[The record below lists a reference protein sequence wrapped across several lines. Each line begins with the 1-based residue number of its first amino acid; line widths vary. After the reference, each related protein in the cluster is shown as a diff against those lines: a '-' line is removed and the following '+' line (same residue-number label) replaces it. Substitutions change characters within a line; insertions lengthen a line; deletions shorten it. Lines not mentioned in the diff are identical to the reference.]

1 MTTAEEDVKNW
12 GDEYLEGKQEKKIKK
27 EINPLDYVTIPL
39 KEYRKLIKKVE
50 RVKVQN
56 RQLKE
61 LADLR
66 KDAGNYR
73 SWWKEEE
80 AKREGLEEQLAQ
92 AKEVINQYK
101 ADYEK
106 KLGISELQKVRE
118 VQNG

>member
-1 MTTAEEDVKNW
+1 MTTVEEDIKAW
-12 GDEYLEGKQEKKIKK
+12 ADKHLLDEQEEKKA
-27 EINPLDYVTIPL
+27 NPFFDYVTIPIS
-39 KEYRKLIKKVE
+39 EYRKLIKKVE
-50 RVKVQN
+50 RVKVQK

-61 LADLR
+61 LADLQ

-80 AKREGLEEQLAQ
+80 AKREGLEKQLAQ

-106 KLGISELQKVRE
+106 KLGISELQKEKE

>member
-1 MTTAEEDVKNW
+1 MTTAEEDVKIW
-12 GDEYLEGKQEKKIKK
+12 GDEYLEGKQEKKSKK
-27 EINPLDYVTIPL
+27 EINPLDYVTISL
-39 KEYRKLIKKVE
+39 KDYRKLIKKIE
-50 RVKVQN
+50 RAKMQN

-61 LADLR
+61 LAVIQN
-66 KDAGNYR
+66 DARNYR

-106 KLGISELQKVRE
+106 KLGIE
-118 VQNG
+118 VQDAES